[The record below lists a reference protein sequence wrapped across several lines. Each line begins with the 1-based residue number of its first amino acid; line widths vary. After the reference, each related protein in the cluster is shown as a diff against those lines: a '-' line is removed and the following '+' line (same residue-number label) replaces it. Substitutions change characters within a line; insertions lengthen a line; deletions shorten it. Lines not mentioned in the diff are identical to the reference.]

1 MRKYGILVLL
11 ILSMTL
17 LMTACN
23 GSDGNIGTKVENTT
37 NVETPNTQKNREK
50 ENNNSEQRLEDFVLK
65 FVKAIKNNEHKAFI
79 DMVGDGGIISINYFV
94 DKRDP
99 TTVIHVA
106 KDKIRDDL
114 VLVNPQNR
122 AGVTMQTLL
131 ADITESDLN
140 EMPVTSSNISF
151 NVDWHSK
158 DERKIA
164 DEVEDIVRTCQQINL
179 INNKYIPQVFLLKN
193 NYYAFVIGSGVTEPE
208 VEFVGNWVVFEKI
221 GNEYKIQSVIQLQ

>member
-1 MRKYGILVLL
+1 
-11 ILSMTL
+11 
-17 LMTACN
+17 
-23 GSDGNIGTKVENTT
+23 
-37 NVETPNTQKNREK
+37 
-50 ENNNSEQRLEDFVLK
+50 
-65 FVKAIKNNEHKAFI
+65 
-79 DMVGDGGIISINYFV
+79 MVGDGGIISINYFV